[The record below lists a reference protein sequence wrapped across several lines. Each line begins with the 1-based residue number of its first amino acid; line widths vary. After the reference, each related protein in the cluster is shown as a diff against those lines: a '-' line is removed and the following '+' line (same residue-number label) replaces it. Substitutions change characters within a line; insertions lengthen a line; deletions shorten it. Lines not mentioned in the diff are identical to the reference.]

1 MILASSRAPCLTL
14 TLMAAARFP
23 QKHELL
29 RLAAERSSAIPVTVA
44 AAPAAL
50 AHSGCAHLQLQKK
63 RSHTGTY
70 PFYPW
75 SRHRQ
80 LVVLVVLMV
89 LRVWLL
95 LLPPAAAAAQLR

>member
-70 PFYPW
+70 PW